1 MGDSTDRTDVVAPG
15 QLRRVLDQTL
25 PGGPCSEHTT
35 SLAIFRWG
43 APGSYRAARGQ
54 SDFPEGA
61 ENLTGFRHGPN
72 LDGSLPRIKEKAI
85 MTYRFGLKD

>member
-15 QLRRVLDQTL
+15 QSRRVLDQTL
-25 PGGPCSEHTT
+25 PGRLCSEHTT

-54 SDFPEGA
+54 SDFPVKNISSMVKA
-61 ENLTGFRHGPN
+61 LTEAKA
-72 LDGSLPRIKEKAI
+72 PR
-85 MTYRFGLKD
+85 T